1 MGILDQAK
9 QILQMRKE
17 AKRLQ
22 NEMEKIQSTY
32 ENGGISVTF
41 RGDFKLVSLTM
52 TPESLE
58 ELKAGKTDRFI
69 TMFTNVINGG
79 IQSAK
84 QATQQHMAKMMNG
97 SDMASMFGG
106 GE

>member
-1 MGILDQAK
+1 MGLLDQAK

-22 NEMEKIQSTY
+22 NEMERIQATY

-41 RGDFKLVSLTM
+41 RGDFKLTSLTIN
-52 TPESLE
+52 PEALE
-58 ELKAGKTDRFI
+58 ELKAGKNDRFI
-69 TMFTNVINGG
+69 TMFSNVINGG
-79 IQSAK
+79 ILAVK
-84 QATQQHMAKMMNG
+84 RETQQHMAKMMNG
-97 SDMASMFGG
+97 TDMASMFGG